1 MSWDDHDGD
10 VAKTK
15 HEKALAEDGARLFDE
30 DHQVGYGNGLRVD
43 IDAFLQDTEHADK
56 YLSKLDATERFVL
69 LAYYRLKK
77 SEKQLA
83 ELVGL
88 NECRFNKF
96 LENTTNKF
104 TSIVGLGDRT
114 NEDIDRIL
122 VLSGL
127 GWFQCR
133 IPHPNHG
140 ATHAKISSQRK
151 RIRTSEVLTSY
162 QSTKSWI
169 KTGEQLGCYYVDL
182 RRGIEDATEELK
194 KKPGLDCELIAAYMI
209 SLTLFSDTKDGAY
222 AGRMGKLMGTT
233 VCVKDLTPKSPV
245 DLALVTDGI
254 EDWLFAPRALAAQKQ
269 SGD

>member
-1 MSWDDHDGD
+1 MAFEDWGNDGE
-10 VAKTK
+10 KTK
-15 HEKALAEDGARLFDE
+15 HEKALAEDGARLFDD

-43 IDAFLQDTEHADK
+43 ISAFLQDTEHADK

-88 NECRFNKF
+88 NECRFNRF

-104 TSIVGLGDRT
+104 TSIVGMGDRT
-114 NEDIDRIL
+114 NEDVDRVL
-122 VLSGL
+122 VLNGL

-133 IPHPNHG
+133 LPHPHKG
-140 ATHAKISSQRK
+140 ASNAGKTHERK

-194 KKPGLDCELIAAYMI
+194 KKPGLDCELIASYMI
-209 SLTLFSDTKDGAY
+209 SFTLFSDTKDGAY

-233 VCVKDLTPKSPV
+233 VRVKDLTPKSPI
-245 DLALVTDGI
+245 DLALLADGI
-254 EDWLFAPRALAAQKQ
+254 EDWLFTPRALAAQKQ